1 MKFNTKQELADNN
14 LFLSWVPREKDDGNW
29 QFLSTTK
36 SYQFTITVTAG
47 EQNIILTTDLCEIAI
62 DIKSLDI
69 SAGYKIAILSIA
81 S

>member
-1 MKFNTKQELADNN
+1 M
-14 LFLSWVPREKDDGNW
+14 PREKDDGNW

-36 SYQFTITVTAG
+36 PYKFTITVTVG
-47 EQNIILTTDLCEIAI
+47 EQNIILTTDLCEITI

-69 SAGYKIAILSIA
+69 SAGYKIAIISIA